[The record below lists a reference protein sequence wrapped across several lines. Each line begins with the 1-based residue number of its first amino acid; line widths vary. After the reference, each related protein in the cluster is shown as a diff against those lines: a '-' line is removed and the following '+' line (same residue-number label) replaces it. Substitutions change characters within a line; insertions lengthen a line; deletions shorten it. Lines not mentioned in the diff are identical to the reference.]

1 MMEEKLFN
9 LQSEPWIKV
18 LKEDNSQATVSL
30 LDVFR
35 HAHQFKGLSGEM
47 TAQDIAVLRFLLAIL
62 YAVFVRQ
69 DEEGS
74 TKLLKS
80 DVDAADR
87 WRTLW
92 QRGSFPNEVI
102 EKYIQSWEDRF
113 WLFHPE
119 HPFLQTPVREN
130 SVRVDVET
138 VIMPTNKPIGALVG
152 DIAES
157 SNKIRL
163 FLSRRIDA
171 GIPFDEAARW
181 LLFLNAFDTAPAGA
195 PGDRKTGWR
204 VKGFGT
210 GWLSKLGLVWVTGNS
225 LFETLML
232 NFPLYSESIVWNTC
246 VPEWEKPA
254 KFEPATLMDMAPPFP
269 SDLCALYTM
278 PFRSIR
284 LINDADNAFVTGYD
298 LWSGK
303 ALSPENAF
311 MEPMTIWRKS
321 KDGYLPK
328 LHDPSRKMWRD
339 FSAILPAGD
348 QNEHVPGVIK
358 WLADLSENADVV
370 LPPLK
375 LSILGISYTNNTAFE
390 HIFSDTLMVNAKML
404 GKLSTAWQ
412 PRINQILQET
422 NRLVYLLAEL
432 DRNLRKAAG
441 DGDDARKIEKAV
453 AGAFFAL
460 DEPFR
465 LWLESI
471 QPETDDMDTRCGA
484 WLYQA
489 KRIIRQ
495 IGEEMALMAG
505 PAAIVGRVLQEDV
518 NTERKLANQVF
529 SNIES
534 GYGIRLPKAGA
545 NTKKA
550 PKRYTSAEAIN
561 RFMYKTA

>member
-30 LDVFR
+30 IDVFQ
-35 HAHQFKGLSGEM
+35 HAHQYKGLSGEM

-69 DEEGS
+69 DEEGR
-74 TKLLKS
+74 TNLIQS
-80 DVDAADR
+80 DRDAAAR
-87 WRTLW
+87 WRKLW

-102 EKYIQSWEDRF
+102 EIYLQGWSDRF

-119 HPFLQTPVREN
+119 HPFLQTPLKEN
-130 SVRVDVET
+130 SFRVDADT
-138 VIMPTNKPIGALVG
+138 IIMPTNKPVGSLVG
-152 DIAES
+152 NIAES
-157 SNKIRL
+157 SNKLRL
-163 FLSRRIDA
+163 FLDRRIDR

-181 LLFLNAFDTAPAGA
+181 LFFLSAFDTAPAGA
-195 PGDRKTGWR
+195 PGNPQTGQR
-204 VKGFGT
+204 LKGYGT
-210 GWLSKLGLVWVTGNS
+210 GWLSKLGLVWVTGDT

-246 VPEWEKPA
+246 EPEWEKSV
-254 KFEPATLMDMAPPFP
+254 KFEPAALLDMAPPLP
-269 SDLCALYTM
+269 TDLCKLYTM
-278 PFRSIR
+278 PFRSTR
-284 LINDADNAFVTGYD
+284 LIKDPDSALVTGYD

-303 ALSPENAF
+303 ALSTENAF

-321 KDGYLPK
+321 TDGYLPK

-358 WLADLSENADVV
+358 WLADLSENTDVV

-375 LSILGISYTNNTAFE
+375 LSMLGISYTNNTAFE

-412 PRINQILQET
+412 PRINEILQET
-422 NRLVYLLAEL
+422 NRLVYQLADL

-441 DGDDARKIEKAV
+441 DGDDARKIERAV

-465 LWLESI
+465 LWLESV
-471 QPETDDMDTRCGA
+471 QPETDDMDTPRRA
-484 WLYQA
+484 WLHQA

-495 IGEEMALMAG
+495 IGEEMALRAG

-518 NTERKLANQVF
+518 NTERKLMSQVF
-529 SNIES
+529 NNIES
-534 GYGIRLPKAGA
+534 GYGIRLPKTGA
-545 NTKKA
+545 NSNKV
-550 PKRYTSAEAIN
+550 PKRYTAAEAIN